1 MFIVQLLHQ
10 MVDIVDSDY
19 VILSQYI
26 GFFVKFNNILYFN
39 PEIHVLKKCPWS
51 GFENACLI

>member
-10 MVDIVDSDY
+10 MVD

-39 PEIHVLKKCPWS
+39 FVNSDPQ
-51 GFENACLI
+51 NASNTVQDCG

>member
-10 MVDIVDSDY
+10 MVDIVDFDY

-39 PEIHVLKKCPWS
+39 FVNSDPQ
-51 GFENACLI
+51 NASNTVQDCG